1 MVEHIVRRGRIET
14 PLFGILL
21 GGVLPLSLGGLL
33 SDWGY
38 YRTYQIQWINFADW
52 LVAGSLVFAGL
63 ALAWAVIGN
72 FVRRRWGQ
80 RLSLITALALLLFF
94 IVQFLN
100 ALTHSKDAFATMPAG
115 LTFSLVATLI
125 ALIAT
130 WTGFSSLN
138 DGDAR

>member
-1 MVEHIVRRGRIET
+1 MRDRIARRGRIET
-14 PLFGILL
+14 SLFGMLL
-21 GGVLPLSLGGLL
+21 GGAFPLALGAML

-52 LVAGSLVFAGL
+52 LVAGSLLFGGL

-72 FVRRRWGQ
+72 FVRGRWSH
-80 RLSLITALALLLFF
+80 RLSMVTAIALLLFF
-94 IVQFLN
+94 IVQFFN

-115 LTFSLVATLI
+115 LSLSVIATLI

-130 WTGFSSLN
+130 WTGFASLD